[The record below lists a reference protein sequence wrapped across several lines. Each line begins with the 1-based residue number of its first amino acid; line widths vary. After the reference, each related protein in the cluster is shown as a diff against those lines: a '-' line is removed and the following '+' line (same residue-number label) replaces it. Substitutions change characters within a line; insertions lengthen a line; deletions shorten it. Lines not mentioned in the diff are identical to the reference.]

1 MPCVTYPRFLYINL
15 GVMLI
20 AARFLLLLVNSHIH
34 LRRKLFLGI
43 LSIIMEENPYLCRDF
58 NYDRYERV
66 YTPSVVRQ
74 AH

>member
-1 MPCVTYPRFLYINL
+1 MCDTPCFLYINL

-66 YTPSVVRQ
+66 YTPSIVRQ